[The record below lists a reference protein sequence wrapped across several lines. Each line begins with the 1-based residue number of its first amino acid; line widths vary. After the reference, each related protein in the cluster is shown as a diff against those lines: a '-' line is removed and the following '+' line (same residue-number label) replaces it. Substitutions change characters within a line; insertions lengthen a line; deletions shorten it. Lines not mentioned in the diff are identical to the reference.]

1 MSAPPRIITSTQY
14 GLAFQPRTGI
24 AVCALISA
32 DRRVV
37 VDKDCHGVI
46 MHELL
51 RRYGGDL
58 RVIWYRCTI
67 YVRIVEDNVE
77 ISDLVR
83 IGFYNSKCQVL
94 GTSNEKILT
103 AIKKLAEKV
112 LRDNEYIPS
121 EHMNFVETY

>member
-32 DRRVV
+32 GRRVV
-37 VDKDCHGVI
+37 TDYLARGVI
-46 MHELL
+46 MHELV

-58 RVIWYRCTI
+58 RVAWYRCT
-67 YVRIVEDNVE
+67 VSVEIVETGEKV
-77 ISDLVR
+77 SDLVR

-94 GTSNEKILT
+94 GTSNEKVLT

-112 LRDNEYIPS
+112 LRDSEFIPS
-121 EHMNFVETY
+121 DHMSFIWTY